1 VFEYQPDPGAS
12 VCLPCP
18 LAVSPRF
25 NATTC
30 QSQAAASSFLTF
42 FYLTLAVMFACI
54 AIAAAVLTVRL
65 VRSRHA
71 FSLRAVHFGMCVY
84 VAMFVPYAALQA
96 ATLGEL
102 GTLNNQ
108 ASSSIARAAAQIS
121 SSAAFAVF
129 FGLGFSGKVAIVQM
143 WTHVVRQ
150 HTSGSSS
157 SPLRLQ
163 STLTSTYKAFVW
175 VVAATVVLYVIGF
188 AVLTFHFLSSS
199 SECAS
204 QQGSACV
211 SSTQALQ
218 QPCVQ
223 SLRWTLMLQYYEGI
237 WAVVVLLVFTLLA
250 FLFNGVVFA
259 MYVRCACA
267 VMQQCAQCVSRAA
280 G

>member
-1 VFEYQPDPGAS
+1 
-12 VCLPCP
+12 
-18 LAVSPRF
+18 
-25 NATTC
+25 
-30 QSQAAASSFLTF
+30 
-42 FYLTLAVMFACI
+42 MFACI